1 MRPQRCTEGLGDG
14 KNGTGRSPN
23 KRGLLL
29 SVQARVQFSVSGCFV
44 LLEGQ
49 EDMDA
54 VREGKQ
60 IVSLSSRDGGRQ
72 EGRRGKH

>member
-14 KNGTGRSPN
+14 RNGMGRSTN
-23 KRGLLL
+23 ERGLLL

-49 EDMDA
+49 EDRDA
-54 VREGKQ
+54 VR
-60 IVSLSSRDGGRQ
+60 GG
-72 EGRRGKH
+72 